1 MKDKSVSAA
10 VPAAVKKPR
19 HPLSVGN
26 VLLGILAFLVL
37 TFIAVYAVAFIM
49 TQSFDFV
56 GISKDMADKL
66 GLTDLF
72 AAIGGWFR

>member
-1 MKDKSVSAA
+1 MKDKSAPAA
-10 VPAAVKKPR
+10 VPAAVKKPK

-56 GISKDMADKL
+56 GISKDMAEKL

-72 AAIGGWFR
+72 ATVRGWFR